1 MKNEEEFQ
9 TILKGDD
16 VVEIP
21 GTLPL
26 IAIRD
31 QIVYPYSVV
40 PLIIGRE
47 KSLRALGHSAETDD
61 MVLLAAQKD
70 PDKEDIAA
78 RDIYRTGTV
87 ARVLQVMELP
97 NGLLKVVV
105 EGIIRAKIK
114 RFRRN
119 SAYFQVDVEVYEE
132 GDDLDKASQ
141 KKLEQMLILFEE
153 YTRVVP
159 DLPEELNE
167 HIKQQGDPYRMI
179 DFAALHVQAPL
190 KEKQQLLEEANINRR
205 LDILLGILEGRIG
218 VERLRAEIDQQVQE
232 NLIKNQRD
240 YYLQE
245 KLRIIKQELGEEDE
259 QESPEINKLAEAI
272 RKAGMPKHAR
282 QKADEELGKLRKIPP
297 FSPEYSVI
305 RNYLDWLIQV
315 PWKKRTRD
323 ELDIRKVKTIL
334 DADHYG
340 LEKPKERII
349 EFLAVLQR
357 VKSLKGP
364 ILCFVGPPGV
374 GKTSLG
380 RSIARAMGRQFVRI
394 SLGGVRDEAEIR
406 GHRRTYIGSMPGKI
420 IQSMKRAGTVNPVF
434 LLDEIDKMSYDFR
447 GDPSAALLE
456 VLDPEQNKT
465 FNDHYLEVDY
475 DLSNVFFITTA
486 NVRSDIPLP
495 LQDRMEIIELP
506 GYLEHEKLEIAKRH
520 LLPRQIK
527 ENGLKTGELTLTD
540 EAILRIIREYTREAG
555 VRNLER
561 HLAKIARKTVRKL
574 VENGTSG
581 TVQVTDENLEEFL
594 GKPEFL
600 NRQVSLQEEVG
611 IATGLA
617 WTPYGGDVLKIEVNI
632 MPGKGKLILT
642 GKLGDV
648 MQESARTALSYLRSI
663 ADEFHIARDTFEKND
678 IHIHIPEGAIP
689 KDGPSAGIT
698 LATAL
703 LSALTGKAV
712 RNDVAMT
719 GEITLRGRVLA
730 IGGLK
735 EKMLAAQRHH
745 IRRVLVPEENIKDVE
760 ELPPALKSGI
770 DIVLV
775 KDFKDVLQQVMVAN

>member
-1 MKNEEEFQ
+1 MKNEDEFQ

-16 VVEIP
+16 VMEIP

-40 PLIIGRE
+40 PLVIGRE
-47 KSLRALGHSAETDD
+47 KSLRALGQSAETED
-61 MVLLAAQKD
+61 MVILAAQKH
-70 PDKEDIAA
+70 PEEDAISAK
-78 RDIYRTGTV
+78 DIYRTGTV

-114 RFRRN
+114 RFKRN
-119 SAYFQVDVEVYEE
+119 PAFFQVEVEVFEE
-132 GDDLDKASQ
+132 SEELSAESRKR
-141 KKLEQMLILFEE
+141 LEQMLLLFEE

-167 HIKQQGDPYRMI
+167 HIQQQGDPYRMI
-179 DFAALHVQAPL
+179 DFAALHLQAPL
-190 KEKQQLLEEANINRR
+190 KDKQKILEEPDINKR
-205 LDILLGILEGRIG
+205 LAILLSLLEGRIG

-245 KLRIIKQELGEEDE
+245 KLRIIKQELGEEEE
-259 QESPEINKLAEAI
+259 QESPEIEKLAEAI
-272 RKAGMPKHAR
+272 RKAGMPRQAR
-282 QKADEELGKLRKIPP
+282 QKAEEELGKLRKIPP

-315 PWKKRTRD
+315 PWKKHTRD
-323 ELDIRKVKTIL
+323 ELDIQKVKEIL

-357 VKSLKGP
+357 VKTLKGP

-420 IQSMKRAGTVNPVF
+420 VQSMKRAGTINPVF

-475 DLSNVFFITTA
+475 DLSQVFFITTA

-506 GYLEHEKLEIAKRH
+506 GYLEHEKLEIARRH
-520 LLPRQIK
+520 LLPRQIT
-527 ENGLKTGELTLTD
+527 ENGLTPQELRVSED
-540 EAILRIIREYTREAG
+540 AILRIIREYTREAG

-574 VENGTSG
+574 LENGSQDF
-581 TVQVTDENLEEFL
+581 VEVTADNLEAFL

-600 NRQVSLQEEVG
+600 NRQVSLKEEVG

-642 GKLGDV
+642 GKLGEV

-663 ADEFHIARDTFEKND
+663 ADQFHIYRDTFEKND

-703 LSALTGKAV
+703 LSALTDKPV

-745 IRRVLVPEENIKDVE
+745 IKRVLVPYENVKDVE
-760 ELPPALKSGI
+760 ELPSALKKGI
-770 DIVLV
+770 EIVLV
-775 KDFKDVLQQVMVAN
+775 KEFKEVLQQVLVD

>member
-1 MKNEEEFQ
+1 MNEKEEFQ

-16 VVEIP
+16 VLEIP

-61 MVLLAAQKD
+61 MVLLAAQKN
-70 PDKEDIAA
+70 PNEETIAA
-78 RDIYRTGTV
+78 KDIFRTGTV

-105 EGIIRAKIK
+105 EGIIRARIK

-119 SAYFQVDVEVYEE
+119 PSFFQVEVEVFEE
-132 GDDLDKASQ
+132 SEELSKASR
-141 KKLEQMLILFEE
+141 KKLDQMLILFEE

-190 KEKQQLLEEANINRR
+190 REKQKLLEEADINRR
-205 LDILLGILEGRIG
+205 LDILLSILEGRIG

-245 KLRIIKQELGEEDE
+245 KLRIIKQELGEEE
-259 QESPEINKLAEAI
+259 EPESPEIQKLTEAVK
-272 RKAGMPKHAR
+272 KAGMSKHAR
-282 QKADEELGKLRKIPP
+282 QKAEEELTKLRKIPP

-323 ELDIRKVKTIL
+323 ELDIKKVKQIL

-357 VKSLKGP
+357 VKTLKGP

-380 RSIARAMGRQFVRI
+380 RSIARAMGRKFVRI

-420 IQSMKRAGTVNPVF
+420 IQSMKRAGTINPVF

-456 VLDPEQNKT
+456 VLDPEQNKN

-506 GYLEHEKLEIAKRH
+506 GYLEHEKLEIARRH
-520 LLPRQIK
+520 LLPRQIA
-527 ENGLKTGELTLTD
+527 ENGLKAAELTVTD
-540 EAILRIIREYTREAG
+540 DAILRIIREYTREAG

-574 VENGTSG
+574 LENGAKDH
-581 TVQVTDENLEEFL
+581 VEVTDENLEEFL

-600 NRQVSLQEEVG
+600 NRQVSLQKEVG

-632 MPGKGKLILT
+632 MPGKGKLTLT

-663 ADEFHIARDTFEKND
+663 AAQFGIKKDFFEKND

-703 LSALTGKAV
+703 LSALTQKPV
-712 RNDVAMT
+712 NNDVAMT

-745 IRRVLVPEENIKDVE
+745 LRKVLVPEENMKDVE
-760 ELPPALKSGI
+760 ELPPVLKEGI

-775 KDFKDVLQQVMVAN
+775 KDFQEVLPHVMAE

>member
-1 MKNEEEFQ
+1 MSEKEEVQ

-61 MVLLAAQKD
+61 MVLLAAQKN
-70 PDKEDIAA
+70 PDEENITA

-119 SAYFQVDVEVYEE
+119 PAFFQVEVDVFEE
-132 GDDLDKASQ
+132 SEELDAASS
-141 KKLEQMLILFEE
+141 KKLEQMLLLFEE
-153 YTRVVP
+153 YTRVVS

-190 KEKQQLLEEANINRR
+190 QEKQKLLEETDINRR
-205 LDILLGILEGRIG
+205 LDILLTMLEGRIG

-232 NLIKNQRD
+232 NLLKNQRD

-245 KLRIIKQELGEEDE
+245 KLRIIKQELGEEE
-259 QESPEINKLAEAI
+259 EPESPEIQKLTEAV
-272 RKAGMPKHAR
+272 RKAGMTKHAR
-282 QKADEELGKLRKIPP
+282 AKAEEELAKLRKIPP

-323 ELDIRKVKTIL
+323 ELDIKKVKKIL

-340 LEKPKERII
+340 LEKPKERIV

-380 RSIARAMGRQFVRI
+380 RSIARAMGRKFVRI

-506 GYLEHEKLEIAKRH
+506 GYLEHEKLEIARRH

-527 ENGLKTGELTLTD
+527 ENGLKRGELTVAD

-574 VENGTSG
+574 LENGNKG
-581 TVQVTDENLEEFL
+581 HVAVTAENLEEFL

-600 NRQVSLQEEVG
+600 NRQVSLQQEVG

-617 WTPYGGDVLKIEVNI
+617 WTLYGGDVLKIEVNI
-632 MPGKGKLILT
+632 MPGKGKLTLT

-663 ADEFHIARDTFEKND
+663 AAQFGIKKDVFEKND

-703 LSALTGKAV
+703 LSALIRKPV
-712 RNDVAMT
+712 NNDVAMT

-745 IRRVLVPEENIKDVE
+745 LRKVLVPEENIKDVE
-760 ELPPALKSGI
+760 ELPPVLKEGI
-770 DIVLV
+770 EIVLV
-775 KDFKDVLQQVMVAN
+775 KDFQDVLPHVMAG